1 MQLKAKDIAKD
12 PIKLEPHGTLYDAR
26 NVMVKYNIGRVVITD
41 KYNKALGIITEKDIA
56 RFLYQEVPN
65 RHLNEIRLEEVMSK
79 NLITVTEEQDIS
91 SCAKIMLENN
101 ISSLVVVN
109 NEKNEDYSYPIGI
122 FTKTDLA
129 EAYARHYIGK
139 NSVAQYMAKR
149 VFSIAPDETI
159 HTALMLMISNK
170 VSRIVVTKNNKP
182 VGIITGHD
190 LLPISASFGT
200 DGGGDANR
208 SYWIIQEKSIG
219 KRRKEQHIFIPSGIK
234 EMFLAGDV
242 MTYDPIRITKDS
254 DLAEAALIMMRN
266 RISGIPVIDLDNEL
280 VGIITKT
287 DIIRALAASYDAL
300 NKHK

>member
-122 FTKTDLA
+122 FTKTDLV
-129 EAYARHYIGK
+129 EAYARHYTGK
-139 NSVAQYMAKR
+139 NSVAQ
-149 VFSIAPDETI
+149 
-159 HTALMLMISNK
+159 
-170 VSRIVVTKNNKP
+170 
-182 VGIITGHD
+182 
-190 LLPISASFGT
+190 
-200 DGGGDANR
+200 
-208 SYWIIQEKSIG
+208 
-219 KRRKEQHIFIPSGIK
+219 
-234 EMFLAGDV
+234 
-242 MTYDPIRITKDS
+242 
-254 DLAEAALIMMRN
+254 
-266 RISGIPVIDLDNEL
+266 
-280 VGIITKT
+280 
-287 DIIRALAASYDAL
+287 
-300 NKHK
+300 

>member
-1 MQLKAKDIAKD
+1 LNHT
-12 PIKLEPHGTLYDAR
+12 ELYDAR

-122 FTKTDLA
+122 FTKTDLV

-159 HTALMLMISNK
+159 HTVLMLMISNK

-190 LLPISASFGT
+190 LLPISASQKT
-200 DGGGDANR
+200 
-208 SYWIIQEKSIG
+208 
-219 KRRKEQHIFIPSGIK
+219 
-234 EMFLAGDV
+234 
-242 MTYDPIRITKDS
+242 
-254 DLAEAALIMMRN
+254 LIW
-266 RISGIPVIDLDNEL
+266 LKQL
-280 VGIITKT
+280 
-287 DIIRALAASYDAL
+287 L
-300 NKHK
+300 